1 MIRFII
7 IFFTFLIYGCSKP
20 KTVFICGDHV
30 CINKNEA
37 KQYFEENLS
46 LEVKI
51 LSQNKQIEESLI
63 ELNLNKNTKNRN
75 IHLVKKDITK
85 KELRE
90 LSKVEYDQIKKEI
103 KEKKVKNKNLSKG
116 KLNVSASSD
125 EKRLNRN
132 INKVFRNSSD
142 NIDVCTILEKCNIE
156 EISKYLIKVGKYKKF
171 PDITIRE

>member
-7 IFFTFLIYGCSKP
+7 IFLTFLIYGCSKP

-51 LSQNKQIEESLI
+51 LSQNKQKEESLI
-63 ELNLNKNTKNRN
+63 ELNLNNNTKNRK
-75 IHLVKKDITK
+75 IHLVKKDSTK
-85 KELRE
+85 KELKE

-116 KLNVSASSD
+116 KLNVSASAD
-125 EKRLNRN
+125 KKRLNRN

-156 EISKYLIKVGKYKKF
+156 EISKYLIKLEKYKKF

>member
-1 MIRFII
+1 M
-7 IFFTFLIYGCSKP
+7 IYGCSKP

-51 LSQNKQIEESLI
+51 LSQNKQKEESLI
-63 ELNLNKNTKNRN
+63 ELNLNNNTKNRK
-75 IHLVKKDITK
+75 IHLVKKDSTK
-85 KELRE
+85 KELKE

-116 KLNVSASSD
+116 KLNVSASAD
-125 EKRLNRN
+125 KKRLNRN

-156 EISKYLIKVGKYKKF
+156 EISKYLIKLGKYKKF

>member
-1 MIRFII
+1 MKNII
-7 IFFTFLIYGCSKP
+7 LITLMLFFYGCSKP

-51 LSQNKQIEESLI
+51 LSQNKQKEESLI
-63 ELNLNKNTKNRN
+63 ELNLNKNTNNRN

-90 LSKVEYDQIKKEI
+90 LSKVEYDKIKKEI

-116 KLNVSASSD
+116 KLNVTASSD
-125 EKRLNRN
+125 EKRLN
-132 INKVFRNSSD
+132 
-142 NIDVCTILEKCNIE
+142 
-156 EISKYLIKVGKYKKF
+156 
-171 PDITIRE
+171 ITL

>member
-7 IFFTFLIYGCSKP
+7 IFLTFLIYGCSKP

-51 LSQNKQIEESLI
+51 LSQNKQKEESLI
-63 ELNLNKNTKNRN
+63 ELNLNNNTKNRK
-75 IHLVKKDITK
+75 IHLVKKDSTK
-85 KELRE
+85 KELKE

-116 KLNVSASSD
+116 KLNVSASAD
-125 EKRLNRN
+125 KKRLNRN

-156 EISKYLIKVGKYKKF
+156 EISKYLIKLGKYKKF